1 MKNKKILIIVGGG
14 ISAYKV
20 LDFIRILKKNKN
32 SVRTILT
39 KSGKKFV
46 TPLSITALTGEKPF
60 EKLFASE
67 DESKIDHISL
77 SRWADLIVVIPTTAN
92 VISKLSQG
100 RAEDLSTTVL
110 LASNKDIFLVPAM
123 NVRMWEHKATQE
135 NLKKLLDFGYYL
147 IGPKKGQMACGEYGL
162 GKMSSPRIIFKKLK
176 DFYSNKEKFKKINLS
191 AIVTA
196 GPTRE
201 YIDPVRYISN
211 ESSGKQGLEIAKKLS
226 KEGVKT
232 TLILGPS
239 NLEYRGNFK
248 TIKVTTAKEM
258 LEKVKKNLPVNI
270 VICSAAV
277 ADFKFKTKS
286 EKIKKRSIYSKKLEL
301 SLNVDILDYL
311 GKTNYKRPNF
321 IIGFCAETKD
331 LLKSAK
337 KKLWDKRCDMIV
349 ANYVNNKNKG
359 FNSDYNEVIL
369 IDKLGKIEKIKKNKK
384 SFIASKIVE
393 LCKEAGVL
401 LTPAGATHP
410 YGNDPKNNTLRIAP
424 TFINEKE
431 LEIAMDVFVTAA
443 QIAHSQA

>member
-147 IGPKKGQMACGEYGL
+147 IGPKKGLMACGEYGL
-162 GKMSSPRIIFKKLK
+162 GKMSSPRIIFKQLK

-226 KEGVKT
+226 KEGIKT

-258 LEKVKKNLPVNI
+258 LENVKKNLPVNI

-393 LCKEAGVL
+393 KI
-401 LTPAGATHP
+401 TQH
-410 YGNDPKNNTLRIAP
+410 
-424 TFINEKE
+424 FISNGRD
-431 LEIAMDVFVTAA
+431 LN
-443 QIAHSQA
+443 

>member
-1 MKNKKILIIVGGG
+1 M
-14 ISAYKV
+14 
-20 LDFIRILKKNKN
+20 
-32 SVRTILT
+32 RTILT

-147 IGPKKGQMACGEYGL
+147 IGPKKGLMACGEYGL
-162 GKMSSPRIIFKKLK
+162 GKMSSPRIIFKQLK

-211 ESSGKQGLEIAKKLS
+211 ESSG
-226 KEGVKT
+226 
-232 TLILGPS
+232 
-239 NLEYRGNFK
+239 
-248 TIKVTTAKEM
+248 
-258 LEKVKKNLPVNI
+258 
-270 VICSAAV
+270 
-277 ADFKFKTKS
+277 
-286 EKIKKRSIYSKKLEL
+286 
-301 SLNVDILDYL
+301 
-311 GKTNYKRPNF
+311 
-321 IIGFCAETKD
+321 
-331 LLKSAK
+331 
-337 KKLWDKRCDMIV
+337 
-349 ANYVNNKNKG
+349 NK
-359 FNSDYNEVIL
+359 
-369 IDKLGKIEKIKKNKK
+369 
-384 SFIASKIVE
+384 A
-393 LCKEAGVL
+393 
-401 LTPAGATHP
+401 
-410 YGNDPKNNTLRIAP
+410 
-424 TFINEKE
+424 
-431 LEIAMDVFVTAA
+431 
-443 QIAHSQA
+443 

>member
-1 MKNKKILIIVGGG
+1 MPI
-14 ISAYKV
+14 
-20 LDFIRILKKNKN
+20 
-32 SVRTILT
+32 
-39 KSGKKFV
+39 
-46 TPLSITALTGEKPF
+46 
-60 EKLFASE
+60 AS
-67 DESKIDHISL
+67 S
-77 SRWADLIVVIPTTAN
+77 
-92 VISKLSQG
+92 
-100 RAEDLSTTVL
+100 
-110 LASNKDIFLVPAM
+110 
-123 NVRMWEHKATQE
+123 
-135 NLKKLLDFGYYL
+135 LLD
-147 IGPKKGQMACGEYGL
+147 K
-162 GKMSSPRIIFKKLK
+162 PRLVKKLK

-393 LCKEAGVL
+393 KI
-401 LTPAGATHP
+401 TQH
-410 YGNDPKNNTLRIAP
+410 
-424 TFINEKE
+424 FISNGRH
-431 LEIAMDVFVTAA
+431 LN
-443 QIAHSQA
+443 

>member
-147 IGPKKGQMACGEYGL
+147 IGPKKGLMACGEYGL
-162 GKMSSPRIIFKKLK
+162 GKMSSPRIIFKQLK

-384 SFIASKIVE
+384 SFIASKIV
-393 LCKEAGVL
+393 
-401 LTPAGATHP
+401 
-410 YGNDPKNNTLRIAP
+410 
-424 TFINEKE
+424 
-431 LEIAMDVFVTAA
+431 
-443 QIAHSQA
+443 

>member
-1 MKNKKILIIVGGG
+1 
-14 ISAYKV
+14 
-20 LDFIRILKKNKN
+20 
-32 SVRTILT
+32 
-39 KSGKKFV
+39 
-46 TPLSITALTGEKPF
+46 
-60 EKLFASE
+60 
-67 DESKIDHISL
+67 
-77 SRWADLIVVIPTTAN
+77 
-92 VISKLSQG
+92 
-100 RAEDLSTTVL
+100 
-110 LASNKDIFLVPAM
+110 M

-147 IGPKKGQMACGEYGL
+147 IGPKKGLMACGEYGL
-162 GKMSSPRIIFKKLK
+162 GKMSSPRIIFKQLK

-337 KKLWDKRCDMIV
+337 KNFGTSV
-349 ANYVNNKNKG
+349 
-359 FNSDYNEVIL
+359 VI
-369 IDKLGKIEKIKKNKK
+369 
-384 SFIASKIVE
+384 
-393 LCKEAGVL
+393 
-401 LTPAGATHP
+401 
-410 YGNDPKNNTLRIAP
+410 
-424 TFINEKE
+424 
-431 LEIAMDVFVTAA
+431 
-443 QIAHSQA
+443 